1 VIHGV
6 NEPRRLRVRYPKDQ
20 KARAKA
26 TILRE
31 AARTLKENGFHSVG
45 VDRLAASAQVTSGAL
60 YSNFANKEAVL
71 EEVVATQLGA
81 EFAGLADQEPA
92 ERRRLLSEI
101 LRGYLSE
108 AHRDDAGHGCVM
120 PSLSTDVARAGV
132 PVREAYRR
140 RIVEVIATLAPAM
153 RGTKEQQTAQAWEL
167 VASIVG
173 AITIARALPPGDEAH
188 AVLDAVLASAL
199 QPITNEP

>member
-1 VIHGV
+1 V
-6 NEPRRLRVRYPKDQ
+6 NGIEEVAVRYPKEH

-26 TILRE
+26 TIVRE
-31 AARTLKENGFHSVG
+31 AARTLKEKGFQGVG
-45 VDRLAASAQVTSGAL
+45 VDGLAASAQVTSGAL

-101 LRGYLSE
+101 LEMYLSD
-108 AHRDDAGHGCVM
+108 AHRADAGHGCVM
-120 PSLSTDVARAGV
+120 PSLSADVARASA

-140 RIVEVIATLAPAM
+140 RILDVIALLAPAM
-153 RGTKEQQTAQAWEL
+153 RGTEEEQTAQAWTL

-188 AVLDAVLASAL
+188 AVLDAVLGAV
-199 QPITNEP
+199 N

>member
-1 VIHGV
+1 VWEV
-6 NEPRRLRVRYPKDQ
+6 AVRYPKEH

-26 TILRE
+26 AIVRE
-31 AARTLKENGFHSVG
+31 AARTLKENGFQGVG
-45 VDRLAASAQVTSGAL
+45 VDGLAASAQVTSGAL

-81 EFAGLADQEPA
+81 EFADLADREPA

-101 LRGYLSE
+101 LRTYLSD

-120 PSLSTDVARAGV
+120 PSLSTDVARASA

-140 RIVEVIATLAPAM
+140 RIVEVIARLAPVM
-153 RGTKEQQTAQAWEL
+153 RGTPEEQTAEAWML

-173 AITIARALPPGDEAH
+173 ALTIARALPAGVEAR
-188 AVLDAVLASAL
+188 AVLDAVLAPTL
-199 QPITNEP
+199 QSITDEPKPKL

>member
-1 VIHGV
+1 M
-6 NEPRRLRVRYPKDQ
+6 RYPKEH

-26 TILRE
+26 TIVRE
-31 AARTLKENGFHSVG
+31 AARTLKENGFQGVG
-45 VDRLAASAQVTSGAL
+45 VDGLAASAQVTSGAL

-92 ERRRLLSEI
+92 ERRRLLSET
-101 LRGYLSE
+101 LRMYLSD

-120 PSLSTDVARAGV
+120 PSLSTDVARAGA
-132 PVREAYRR
+132 PVHEAYRR
-140 RIVEVIATLAPAM
+140 RIVEVIATLALVM
-153 RGTKEQQTAQAWEL
+153 RGTQEEQTAQAWTL

-173 AITIARALPPGDEAH
+173 AITIARALPAGEEAH
-188 AVLDAVLASAL
+188 AVLDAVLTSAT
-199 QPITNEP
+199 QSITDEP

>member
-1 VIHGV
+1 
-6 NEPRRLRVRYPKDQ
+6 VRYPKEH

-26 TILRE
+26 TIVRE
-31 AARTLKENGFHSVG
+31 AGRTLKENGFQGIG
-45 VDRLAASAQVTSGAL
+45 VDGLAASAHVTSGAL

-92 ERRRLLSEI
+92 ERRRLLTEI
-101 LRGYLSE
+101 LRMYLSD

-120 PSLSTDVARAGV
+120 PALSTDVARAGA
-132 PVREAYRR
+132 PVRDAYRR
-140 RIVEVIATLAPAM
+140 RMVELVAALAPAM
-153 RGTKEQQTAQAWEL
+153 RGTQDEQTAQAWAL

-173 AITIARALPPGDEAH
+173 AITIARALPAGDDAH

-199 QPITNEP
+199 QSITDEP